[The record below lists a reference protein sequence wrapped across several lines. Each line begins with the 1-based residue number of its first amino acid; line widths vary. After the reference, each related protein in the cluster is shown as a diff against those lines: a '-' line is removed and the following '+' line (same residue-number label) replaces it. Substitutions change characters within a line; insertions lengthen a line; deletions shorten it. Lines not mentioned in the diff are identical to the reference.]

1 MKLPTVRQFLDLFM
15 NRPKQSTSMGPRS
28 SKGGLE
34 ISSKVQQQCPGS
46 LEKVSCQPQH
56 RWSLTDGGYFA
67 CPRPSSD
74 ISHVLPCPPTQH
86 LSSFTIPW
94 ASTEQHCGR
103 NIGIPAGGAICA
115 QACSRTFQLALLI
128 HQILICR

>member
-1 MKLPTVRQFLDLFM
+1 M
-15 NRPKQSTSMGPRS
+15 
-28 SKGGLE
+28 
-34 ISSKVQQQCPGS
+34 SSKVQQQCPGS
-46 LEKVSCQPQH
+46 LEKVSCQAHH

-94 ASTEQHCGR
+94 ASRQLHCIVAKKLAFLPLLLSAACAALSTLHVLPFTKFFCR
-103 NIGIPAGGAICA
+103 YAI
-115 QACSRTFQLALLI
+115 
-128 HQILICR
+128 